1 MDKRRVMIVLLPW
14 LAVTELVLGFI
25 LGSAIA
31 ELARDTSQIQC
42 HGHTEDSCKYAWV
55 NGRPMIVDA
64 TP

>member
-1 MDKRRVMIVLLPW
+1 MNRCQMIVTVACIAGFALGI
-14 LAVTELVLGFI
+14 LVGF
-25 LGSAIA
+25 AIA
-31 ELARDTSQIQC
+31 NITRDTSQIQC